1 MTGPLL
7 SVSDLRV
14 SFDTPDGVVHAVD
27 GVSFTLEQGRTLG
40 IVGESGSG
48 KSVTSSTIM
57 GLTKT
62 ANATVSGSI
71 ILGGQDVLRASD
83 SEIRALRGRE
93 MAMVFQD
100 PMSALN
106 PYYTVGHQIGEA
118 YRVHHPKATKKE
130 MADIAATMMD
140 KVGIPNPSARAR
152 DYPHQFSGGMRQRV
166 VIAIALT
173 NNPRLLIADEPTS
186 ALDVTVQAQILELMK
201 SLQDEFGSA
210 IILISHDLGVIA
222 ELADEVGV
230 MYAGRMVERAKVE
243 ELFESPTHPYTW
255 GLMGAV
261 RSLGLSARGS
271 LETIPGSPP
280 SLINLPT
287 GCAFRPRCGFSERVG
302 QRCATERPDLRA
314 VGQAGTLSACHL
326 PDEVMIELG
335 SKKAS
340 A

>member
-1 MTGPLL
+1 MTEPLL

-27 GVSFTLEQGRTLG
+27 GVSFTLEQGKTLG

-71 ILGGQDVLRASD
+71 VLGGHDILQASD
-83 SEIRALRGRE
+83 AEIRSLRGRE

-106 PYYTVGHQIGEA
+106 PYYTVGQQIGEA
-118 YRVHHPKATKKE
+118 YRVHHPKASKKE
-130 MADIAATMMD
+130 MAEVATTMMD

-201 SLQDEFGSA
+201 SLQEEFGSA

-230 MYAGRMVERAKVE
+230 MYAGRMVERATATD
-243 ELFESPTHPYTW
+243 LFQSPTHPYTW

-261 RSLGLSARGS
+261 QSLGLSARGQ
-271 LETIPGSPP
+271 LQTIPGSPP
-280 SLINLPT
+280 SLINLPK
-287 GCAFRPRCGFSERVG
+287 GCAFRPRCAYSDRVGERCNSERP
-302 QRCATERPDLRA
+302 ELRE
-314 VGQAGTLSACHL
+314 VVPAGTLSACHL
-326 PDEVMIELG
+326 PVDVMLEIGVKRE
-335 SKKAS
+335 S

>member
-7 SVSDLRV
+7 EVSELRV
-14 SFDTPDGVVHAVD
+14 SFDTPDGIVHAVD
-27 GVSFTLEQGRTLG
+27 GVSFSLDQGRTLG

-62 ANATVSGSI
+62 ANATVTGSI
-71 ILGGQDVLRASD
+71 VLGGHDILGASD
-83 SEIRALRGRE
+83 AEIRSLRGRE

-106 PYYTVGHQIGEA
+106 PYYTVGAQIGEA

-130 MADIAATMMD
+130 MADVAVSMME
-140 KVGIPNPSARAR
+140 KVGIPNPLARSR

-201 SLQDEFGSA
+201 SLQEEFGSA

-222 ELADEVGV
+222 ELADEVAV
-230 MYAGRMVERAKVE
+230 MYAGRMVERSTAL
-243 ELFESPTHPYTW
+243 ELFSAPTHPYTW

-261 RSLGLSARGS
+261 QSLGLSARGK
-271 LETIPGSPP
+271 LETIAGSPP
-280 SLINLPT
+280 SLINLPP
-287 GCAFRPRCGFSERVG
+287 GCAFHPRCTFRDQVG
-302 QRCATERPDLRA
+302 APCSASRPELRS
-314 VGQAGTLSACHL
+314 VGAGGSLTACHL
-326 PDEVMIELG
+326 PESKLVELRT
-335 SKKAS
+335 SRSS